1 MSDDQCRLL
10 SELRER
16 SPQGSVSLQGG
27 GVEAIVRRQ
36 LSSGL
41 PYRLHRIQLGR
52 VAWQPK
58 QLDLVLVAGE
68 PFLSVGW
75 KVVPRSVVDD
85 EEDLAA
91 LVLRDQVFEK
101 CPEGFAVEDVR
112 ESVGE
117 LRIFE
122 ADGRVQMSSLPHAI
136 GVDSGLASDTRPRL
150 MQRAVEPEARF
161 VFEEDYSSARGC
173 FFFIAGSRLRSQYS
187 CFSASARASRLR
199 GRCTEKPS
207 WWRRRGT

>member
-1 MSDDQCRLL
+1 MSGDQCGVLP
-10 SELRER
+10 ELRER
-16 SPQGSVSLQGG
+16 SPQGSVSLQDS
-27 GVEAIVRRQ
+27 GVEAVVRRQ
-36 LSSGL
+36 LSSRF

-52 VAWQPK
+52 VPWQPI
-58 QLDLVLVAGE
+58 QLDFVFVLGE
-68 PFLSVGW
+68 PVLSVGW
-75 KVVPRSVVDD
+75 EIVPRSVVDD

-101 CPEGFAVEDVR
+101 PPERFTIEDVR
-112 ESVGE
+112 EPVGE

-122 ADGRVQMSSLPHAI
+122 ADGREEVSSLPHPI
-136 GVDSGLASDTRPRL
+136 GVDSGLAPDTRPRL
-150 MQRAVEPEARF
+150 MQRAVEPKTRF

-173 FFFIAGSRLRSQYS
+173 LFFIAGSRLRSQYS

-207 WWRRRGT
+207 